1 MLGCGGIS
9 PDQRWE
15 NCKVS
20 SILIPSSKNWTTFTS
35 TEQEPDCGYLGGM
48 AVCAEVALETPEQ
61 VGVSNPIWMVYGWNG
76 AVYNY
81 DIARVEGVSIYQTCY
96 DAEKVE
102 NAVSAQQAIDD
113 ANEYQGGEADWISDT
128 AQLITSSLSGIVESG
143 IIKGV
148 TLDDHE
154 AAQKFLIERVKLQW
168 K

>member
-1 MLGCGGIS
+1 M
-9 PDQRWE
+9 
-15 NCKVS
+15 S
-20 SILIPSSKNWTTFTS
+20 SILIPSSKNWSTFTS

-48 AVCAEVALETPEQ
+48 AVCAEVDLETPEQ
-61 VGVSNPIWMVYGWNG
+61 VGISNPIWMVYGWNG

-81 DIARVEGVSIYQTCY
+81 EIVRLEGVSIYQTCY

-113 ANEYQGGEADWISDT
+113 ANEYQGGEADWISNTVQKSPVGSFDFLT
-128 AQLITSSLSGIVESG
+128 GRPSCLSGIVESG

-148 TLDDHE
+148 NLDDHE